1 MPKKGGRQTCGA
13 RLPRHAT
20 GSAVMIELQMP
31 HHTQCPL
38 TDGCFAYRSF
48 YSTRSGIYFR
58 NDNYI
63 RVQGGSPGALTAVS
77 QPLTALT
84 HTFHRAPRCL
94 APSMDSHADRN
105 APSSL
110 GRVAS
115 ANIFA
120 YMLTGLNVEER
131 AGFHMRWK
139 CSSISKSCADLT
151 TCTCRE

>member
-1 MPKKGGRQTCGA
+1 MRCEAAPPCHRLGGHDRTPDAPPHSMP
-13 RLPRHAT
+13 
-20 GSAVMIELQMP
+20 
-31 HHTQCPL
+31 
-38 TDGCFAYRSF
+38 TDRWLFCLSQF
-48 YSTRSGIYFR
+48 YSIRSGIYFR

>member
-1 MPKKGGRQTCGA
+1 MP
-13 RLPRHAT
+13 
-20 GSAVMIELQMP
+20 
-31 HHTQCPL
+31 
-38 TDGCFAYRSF
+38 TDRWLFCLSQF
-48 YSTRSGIYFR
+48 YSIRSGIYFR

-120 YMLTGLNVEER
+120 YMLTGLNVEMCAAFR
-131 AGFHMRWK
+131 MRWK
-139 CSSISKSCADLT
+139 RS
-151 TCTCRE
+151 